1 MIACTFFGHRDAP
14 DEIKEKVKAAVI
26 ELITKHNVDLFLVGD
41 SGGFDRIVKSALIE
55 LTPLYDFE
63 FQVVLSQIPIENR
76 SARYCDPS
84 ISVVPDGIESALPR
98 FRIDFRNKYMLNASD
113 YVIAFIERGYGGA
126 FKYYEMAKRKNLK
139 VINLAEK

>member
-14 DEIKEKVKAAVI
+14 DDIRKKVRDAVI
-26 ELITKHNVDLFLVGD
+26 ELITEHNVDLFLVGD
-41 SGGFDRIVKSALIE
+41 SGGFDRIVKGVLIE

-63 FQVVLSQIPIENR
+63 FQVVLSRIPIKNR
-76 SARYCDPS
+76 SERYCDSS

-113 YVIAFIERGYGGA
+113 YVIAYIERSYGGA